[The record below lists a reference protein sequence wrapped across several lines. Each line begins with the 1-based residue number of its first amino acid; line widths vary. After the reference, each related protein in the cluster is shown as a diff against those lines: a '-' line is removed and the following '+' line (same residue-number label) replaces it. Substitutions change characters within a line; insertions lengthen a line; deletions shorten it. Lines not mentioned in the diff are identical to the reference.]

1 MKKIS
6 WNENVFNICIIIY
19 VIYVLVYFKAY
30 PGHNVNESM
39 VPVEKVVKVLFSIAP
54 IVNFACQVV
63 ALFQKRWKGV
73 LFIVVGLI
81 AFLFAIGFTKGQS
94 V

>member
-19 VIYVLVYFKAY
+19 VIYVLVYFKTY

-39 VPVEKVVKVLFSIAP
+39 VPVEKVVKVFFSIAP
-54 IVNFACQVV
+54 IVNFTCQVV

-81 AFLFAIGFTKGQS
+81 AFLFAIGLTKGQS